1 MNLSISMGG
10 LQSFANGLREAPA
23 YTDQV
28 LQEAMTEATKLV
40 QREWQEN
47 LFEHIATGITRGS
60 ITRDVASTP
69 AGILGVVS
77 SSQPSALFIELGTRP
92 HWVGKTGREALGAWA
107 IKRLGVSK
115 KEAPRVAYAIARKIA
130 REGTPAQHPMA
141 RAVQSTEGQVIAMFE
156 RAAAKL
162 AAHLVGGDA

>member
-10 LQSFANGLREAPA
+10 LQSFAQGLRDSPE
-23 YTDQV
+23 YTDRV
-28 LQEAMTEATKLV
+28 LQEAMTEATLLV

-47 LFEHIATGITRGS
+47 LPRVSGLTARS
-60 ITRDVASTP
+60 ITSDVASTP
-69 AGILGVVS
+69 AGVLGVVS
-77 SSQPSALFIELGTRP
+77 SSQPNALFLELGTRP

-156 RAAAKL
+156 RAAAKV
-162 AAHLVGGDA
+162 AAHLVGSAA

>member
-1 MNLSISMGG
+1 MNLSISLGG

-28 LQEAMTEATKLV
+28 LQEAMTEATLLV

-47 LFEHIATGITRGS
+47 MPRVSGLTARS
-60 ITRDVASTP
+60 ISSDVASTP
-69 AGILGVVS
+69 AGVLGIVS
-77 SSQPSALFIELGTRP
+77 SSQPNALFLELGTRP
-92 HWVGKTGREALGAWA
+92 HMPPVAAIEPWVKAVLGIREP
-107 IKRLGVSK
+107 
-115 KEAPRVAYAIARKIA
+115 KEVKRVAFLVARKIA

-156 RAAAKL
+156 RAAAKV